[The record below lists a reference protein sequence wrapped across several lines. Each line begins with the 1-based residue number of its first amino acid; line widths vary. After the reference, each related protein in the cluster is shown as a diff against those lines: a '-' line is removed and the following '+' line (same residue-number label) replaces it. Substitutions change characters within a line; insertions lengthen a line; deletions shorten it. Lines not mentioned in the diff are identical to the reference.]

1 MKLLALAL
9 ALVSSSAF
17 ASSQSIDV
25 AAAHS
30 GFKMDQAVYSLIP
43 TKTEIR
49 EIPGCN
55 PHGEN
60 SGPCWEEVVLETKPM
75 VQVFVDYTDGIFTD
89 GEGGESKRY
98 LTYNFEVSEFSADA
112 VASLKN
118 ASPMWRLGGS
128 SVRKAFARNNFSL
141 STKLA
146 ARTIQVVDVRNSTIC
161 QVMES
166 GEIAPGCVENIV
178 YKPAQTTVREVTVST
193 K

>member
-25 AAAHS
+25 AAAHT

-55 PHGEN
+55 PNGEN
-60 SGPCWEEVVLETKPM
+60 SGPCWEEVVLESKPM
-75 VQVFVDYTDGIFTD
+75 VQVFVDYT
-89 GEGGESKRY
+89 EGVFRDPEAAQSY
-98 LTYNFEVSEFSADA
+98 LTFNFEVSEFNADA

-118 ASPMWRLGGS
+118 ASPMWRLGGG

-141 STKLA
+141 NTKLA

-166 GEIAPGCVENIV
+166 GDIVPGCVENIV

>member
-17 ASSQSIDV
+17 AATQSVDV

-49 EIPGCN
+49 ELPHCN
-55 PHGEN
+55 METDY
-60 SGPCWEEVVLETKPM
+60 PCTEVVVLESKPM
-75 VQVFVDYTDGIFTD
+75 VQVFVDYT
-89 GEGGESKRY
+89 EGVFRDPEAAQSY
-98 LTYNFEVSEFSADA
+98 LTFNFEVSEFNADA

-166 GEIAPGCVENIV
+166 GDIAPGCVENIV